1 MNIGQPVVPLILMVA
16 VCADA
21 VSNDS
26 VAGRCPLTDHGA
38 MERRPFSFRQLSDA
52 DAEQILRMCATLQL
66 VNQLNSGH

>member
-21 VSNDS
+21 VSDDS

-38 MERRPFSFRQLSDA
+38 MGRRPFSCRQLTDVG
-52 DAEQILRMCATLQL
+52 AEQILRMRVTLQL
-66 VNQLNSGH
+66 VNQLNSLP